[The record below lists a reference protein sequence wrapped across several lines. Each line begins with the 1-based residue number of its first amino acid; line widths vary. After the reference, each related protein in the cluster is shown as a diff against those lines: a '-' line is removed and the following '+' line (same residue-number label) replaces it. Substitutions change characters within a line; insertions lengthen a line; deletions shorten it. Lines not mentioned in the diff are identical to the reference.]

1 MSLALEDVAFENRV
15 SESVSEPLAVSPEV
29 ATEIDCVESAE
40 DSLAER
46 VALTPAALE
55 SANTAVVSC
64 SCPDVTGAEEPP
76 EVKDAVSVKVSVPEV
91 GSTTVEDS
99 ESVSA

>member
-1 MSLALEDVAFENRV
+1 MVLALEDVAFENRV

-29 ATEIDCVESAE
+29 ATETDWAESTE

-64 SCPDVTGAEEPP
+64 SCPDVAGAEEPP
-76 EVKDAVSVKVSVPEV
+76 EVKDAVAVESSVPEV
-91 GSTTVEDS
+91 GPVTVEDS
-99 ESVSA
+99 EFVSV